1 MERNKKLPGVLD
13 VLVGIPLKGHTPP
26 SSYHDRMILFQHL
39 GYQEAIDELN
49 KKCPRYRFALGCI
62 GEILVPY
69 AREELAKR
77 AVEHDFDYLMMIDD
91 DMLCPPDL
99 FFKLVKHDKDII
111 APLAFTRNPNHKPVI
126 YEVIE
131 GYDPITKTDYYTTR
145 FAVNYPRNSIV
156 QCDAVGFGAVLI
168 KRKVLDAMQLPR
180 FMGMQQT
187 GEDITFC
194 YKAKKLG
201 FQVWMDTSV
210 KLGHLS
216 SPIII
221 TEEYS
226 DLFNVLNIEQ
236 REKMYGKYQKY
247 ESMELV

>member
-1 MERNKKLPGVLD
+1 MEHIKEPGVKT

-26 SSYHDRMILFQHL
+26 SSYHDRMLMFQHL
-39 GYQEAIDELN
+39 GYQEAIDQLN
-49 KKCPRYRFALGCI
+49 KVSPRYRFALGCI

-69 AREELAKR
+69 AREELGKR
-77 AVEHDFDYLMMIDD
+77 TLESNFDYLFMIDD
-91 DMLCPPDL
+91 DMLGPPDL
-99 FFKLVKHDKDII
+99 FFKLVAHDKDII

-131 GYDPITKTDYYTTR
+131 GYDPVTKKDYYTTR

-156 QCDAVGFGAVLI
+156 ECDAVGFGAVLI
-168 KRKVLDAMQLPR
+168 KAEVLKAMEIPR

-201 FQVWMDTSV
+201 FRVWMDTSV

-216 SPIII
+216 SPTII

-226 DLFNVLNIEQ
+226 DKFNGLTVEE
-236 REKMYGKYQKY
+236 RESVYGKYQKY
-247 ESMELV
+247 ESMSLA